1 MPFIP
6 YLSFQGQCAEAFA
19 FYGRVFGATPQTHAF
34 ADMPADSGAPPLP
47 PEQQG
52 WLMHAQIDKSANR
65 LTMGIVTGCLI
76 IGSSIVMTVQAG
88 PTMFGLPLFGF
99 LGFMA
104 AFFNSIWIILSI
116 WRAGKDYQ

>member
-47 PEQQG
+47 PETREGFRARGRAAQELWIVVTICCIVLPFC
-52 WLMHAQIDKSANR
+52 WLNR
-65 LTMGIVTGCLI
+65 TL
-76 IGSSIVMTVQAG
+76 
-88 PTMFGLPLFGF
+88 
-99 LGFMA
+99 
-104 AFFNSIWIILSI
+104 I
-116 WRAGKDYQ
+116 WRCPSLIRPTFWRRDVLL